1 LTPGEEFCL
10 IPAGFLLIVHPMSGV
25 TKPLLLLW
33 LLAGVSLLA
42 QDDPAPVADPAPA
55 AAGPDLEAE
64 GPAQLLERGRAAFAA
79 NDFAV
84 AEEALGK
91 FIADYGAAEEAKE
104 AVRIHRPLV
113 AICKVGLK
121 KFDEA
126 LKWIDESLTD
136 PKIDPAIADELR
148 FWRGICLMT
157 AGELV
162 PAQRAFGEYWAN
174 ESHNAFKRYEALLLF
189 ATLYIQ
195 QDFPAESADF
205 LEAELP
211 KYREVAPEAASRAV
225 VLELY
230 ARLQAEQPDKALA
243 VLRREHGNMDR
254 MTQVISFQTLA
265 LQLGATFLEKEQYYE
280 AITCLQRIWP
290 SARLLDYQNAKIKEI
305 GDRIAVLEQRPNTQ
319 GTVFQLKAILKRVER
334 ELANFKSVEN
344 FDSALRLRLAMAYQ
358 GLERYTEAALIMEEM
373 LVTRPPDPI
382 VEKATLSQ
390 IQCWME
396 VRRWP
401 MAVKAADRYEEIFGA
416 EGPSLATVLFL
427 KAEALRE
434 DQQLNAAQLAYGDLV
449 DRFPADPF
457 AAKAIFMQGFLY
469 MQQDDNDGAL
479 YQFDQ
484 VKRLHPDSEMV
495 EDADYWT
502 GMAYSFSGLYAEARD
517 HLAGYLKRHDPP
529 KYRKEATFRIAVCT
543 FSLAEYDEAIRLLEA
558 FNAAYPGDPFTDEA
572 HLLIGDACLGDGRIE
587 EGFAAYEKVRPEA
600 VRFFEDAWF
609 KKGNAYKLLEE
620 IPKMRAHFESFVATY
635 PASARLP
642 EAVYWIGWTH
652 TQEDE
657 LEKARTIYWDTIA
670 KFGDDPDMSTMTDL
684 FAGLS
689 KVYLP
694 GSPDGRE
701 ELLTQLQILKGR
713 AASEKKLTL
722 ALRAGWAKSL
732 VQEETAIRTG
742 RTELLDIVKW
752 VDPKIHD
759 PVITIAVAEAMLESG
774 NLLTAKELFT
784 NIRKWHPRAPGR
796 DRLYLGLGDIAAA
809 EGDTQKA
816 IEFYTRFE
824 RETAASVQLGE
835 VRLKLAGLY
844 EADGKAREARETLES
859 TLETAGVTAATKA
872 EVLLRLGQSHVGSD
886 DHAKAIVYFERLY
899 VAYGKFAE
907 LNAKAYWARGQSL
920 EKLQLDREALE
931 TYEEL
936 ASREDLKKFDE
947 TAKAADRIA
956 ALRRTLPVEPQP
968 EQKEAAL

>member
-1 LTPGEEFCL
+1 
-10 IPAGFLLIVHPMSGV
+10 MSGASNA
-25 TKPLLLLW
+25 LLMIW
-33 LLAGVSLLA
+33 LLAGLPLLG
-42 QDDPAPVADPAPA
+42 QDVAEPLPPPPPAAPA
-55 AAGPDLEAE
+55 GGPDLEAE
-64 GPAQLLERGRAAFAA
+64 GPAQLLERGRTAFAA
-79 NDFAV
+79 NDFVV
-84 AEEALGK
+84 AEEALEK
-91 FIADYGAAEEAKE
+91 FIIDYGAAEEAKE
-104 AVRIHRPLV
+104 AVRLHRPLV

-126 LKWIDESLTD
+126 LTWIDESLTD
-136 PKIDPAIADELR
+136 PKIEPALSDELR
-148 FWRGICLMT
+148 FWRAICLMT

-195 QDFPAESADF
+195 QDFPAEAADF
-205 LEAELP
+205 LEEQLP

-265 LQLGATFLEKEQYYE
+265 LQLGATFLEKEQYYD

-290 SARLLDYQNAKIKEI
+290 SARLLDYQKAKIAEI
-305 GDRIAVLEQRPNTQ
+305 SDRINVLEQRANTQ
-319 GTVFQLKAILKRVER
+319 SIVFQLKAILKRVER
-334 ELANFKSVEN
+334 ELENFAAVEN

-373 LVTRPPDPI
+373 LVTMPPDPI
-382 VEKATLSQ
+382 VEKATLAQ

-401 MAVKAADRYEEIFGA
+401 MAVAAAERYEDVFGA
-416 EGPSLATVLFL
+416 DGPSLATVLFL

-434 DQQLNAAQLAYGDLV
+434 DPRLNAAQLAYGDLV

-469 MQQDDNDGAL
+469 LQQDDNDGAL

-484 VKRLHPDSEMV
+484 VGRQHPKSGMV

-502 GMAYSFSGLYAEARD
+502 GMTHSFSGLYAEARE
-517 HLAGYLKRHDPP
+517 HLTGYLKRYDSP

-543 FSLAEYDEAIRLLEA
+543 FSLAEYEEAIGLLEA
-558 FNAAYPGDPFTDEA
+558 FNTAYPGDPFTDEA

-587 EGFAAYEKVRPEA
+587 EGFAAYEKVRPES

-620 IPKMRAHFESFVATY
+620 VPKMREHFESFVATY
-635 PASARLP
+635 PSSARLP

-657 LEKARTIYWDTIA
+657 PERARRIYWETIE
-670 KFGDDPDMSTMTDL
+670 KHGNDPDMTTMADL
-684 FAGLS
+684 FAGLP

-694 GSPDGRE
+694 GSEDGRE

-713 AASEKKLTL
+713 AAAEKKLTL

-732 VQEETAIRTG
+732 VQEEAGPRTG

-759 PVITIAVAEAMLESG
+759 PIITIAVAEAMLESG

-784 NIRKWHPRAPGR
+784 NIRKWHPRTPGR
-796 DRLYLGLGDIAAA
+796 DRIYRALGDIAAE
-809 EGDTQKA
+809 EGDTTKA
-816 IEFYTRFE
+816 IGFYTRFE
-824 RETAASVQLGE
+824 RETAASLQLGE
-835 VRLKLAGLY
+835 VRLKLASLY
-844 EADGKAREARETLES
+844 DASGRSREARETLES

-872 EVLLRLGQSHVGSD
+872 EVLLRLGQSHAGSN

-936 ASREDLKKFDE
+936 AAREDLKPFDE
-947 TAKAADRIA
+947 ATKAAGRIA
-956 ALRRTLPVEPQP
+956 SLRRTLPAEPEP
-968 EQKEAAL
+968 GQKEAAL

>member
-1 LTPGEEFCL
+1 
-10 IPAGFLLIVHPMSGV
+10 MSGLQHLPFLIWLAAV
-25 TKPLLLLW
+25 PPLSAQEANKDTPPD
-33 LLAGVSLLA
+33 AGGA
-42 QDDPAPVADPAPA
+42 PTAPVAK
-55 AAGPDLEAE
+55 GPDLEAE
-64 GPAQLLERGRAAFAA
+64 GPAQLLERGRAAFAV
-79 NDFAV
+79 NDFSE
-84 AEEALGK
+84 AEGALEK
-91 FIADYGAAEEAKE
+91 FILDYGAADEAKE
-104 AVRIHRPLV
+104 AVRLHRPLV
-113 AICKVGLK
+113 AISKVGLK

-126 LKWIDESLTD
+126 LKWIDESLAD
-136 PKIDPAIADELR
+136 PKIDPALSDELR
-148 FWRGICLMT
+148 FWRAICLMT

-195 QDFPAESADF
+195 QDFPSEAADF
-205 LEAELP
+205 LEEQLP

-290 SARLLDYQNAKIKEI
+290 SERLLDYQNAKIKEI

-319 GTVFQLKAILKRVER
+319 GTVFQLESILRRVER
-334 ELANFKSVEN
+334 ELANFQAVGN

-373 LVTRPPDPI
+373 LVTMPPDPV

-401 MAVKAADRYEEIFGA
+401 MAVKASERYEEIFGA
-416 EGPSLATVLFL
+416 EGASLATVLFL

-434 DQQLNAAQLAYGDLV
+434 DQRFNAAQLAYGDLV
-449 DRFPADPF
+449 ARFPSDSF

-469 MQQDDNDGAL
+469 LQQDDNDGAF

-484 VKRLHPDSEMV
+484 VKRRHPKSEMV

-502 GMAYSFSGLYAEARD
+502 GMTYSFSGLYAEARE
-517 HLAGYLKRHDPP
+517 HLAGYLERYDTP
-529 KYRKEATFRIAVCT
+529 KYRKEAIFRIAVCT
-543 FSLAEYDEAIRLLEA
+543 FSLAEYGEAIRLLEA

-572 HLLIGDACLGDGRIE
+572 YLLIGDASLGDGRID
-587 EGFAAYEKVRPEA
+587 EGFAAFEKVRPEA

-620 IPKMRAHFESFVATY
+620 IPKMRAHFETFVATY

-652 TQEDE
+652 TQEGE
-657 LEKARTIYWDTIA
+657 PERARRIYWDTIE
-670 KFGDDPDMSTMTDL
+670 KLGNDPDRTTMPNL
-684 FAGLS
+684 FAGLP

-694 GSPDGRE
+694 GSENGRE

-713 AASEKKLTL
+713 AAAAKKHTL

-732 VQEETAIRTG
+732 VREETGPRTG

-752 VDPKIHD
+752 IDPKIHD
-759 PVITIAVAEAMLESG
+759 PVITISVAEAMLESG

-796 DRLYLGLGDIAAA
+796 DRIYRALGDIAAG
-809 EGDTQKA
+809 EGDTEKA
-816 IEFYTRFE
+816 IGFYTRFE
-824 RETAASVQLGE
+824 RETAASLQLGE
-835 VRLKLAGLY
+835 VRLKMAALY
-844 EADGKAREARETLES
+844 DADGRSREARETLES

-872 EVLLRLGQSHVGSD
+872 EALLRLGQSHVGSN

-936 ASREDLKKFDE
+936 ASREDLKKFE
-947 TAKAADRIA
+947 EFAKAADRIA
-956 ALRRTLPVEPQP
+956 ALRRGLPAEPQS